1 MSPHG
6 AASKAWHGLHPMLRA
21 GLTSGTIMAGGDPL
35 CQTIQSQYQP
45 AVAGTA
51 ENEKVEVEEARGALC
66 SLPSTSGAHWMSAAV
81 REKLGLADYDLVRT
95 ARFFGVGM
103 TLHGPFFTG

>member
-21 GLTSGTIMAGGDPL
+21 GLTSGTIMAGGDLL
-35 CQTIQSQYQP
+35 CQTIQLQYQP

-51 ENEKVEVEEARGALC
+51 ENEKVEKPKKREERSAPA
-66 SLPSTSGAHWMSAAV
+66 STSGAHWMSAAV
-81 REKLGLADYDLVRT
+81 REKLGRADYDLVRT

-103 TLHGPFFTG
+103 TLHGPFFNK

>member
-21 GLTSGTIMAGGDPL
+21 GLTSGTIMAGGDLL
-35 CQTIQSQYQP
+35 CQTIQMQYQP

-51 ENEKVEVEEARGALC
+51 ENEKVEKPKKCESALLPPPPPGRTGCRRRSAR
-66 SLPSTSGAHWMSAAV
+66 SLDLLIMISCEPPGSSAWV
-81 REKLGLADYDLVRT
+81 
-95 ARFFGVGM
+95 
-103 TLHGPFFTG
+103 

>member
-1 MSPHG
+1 
-6 AASKAWHGLHPMLRA
+6 
-21 GLTSGTIMAGGDPL
+21 MAGGDLL
-35 CQTIQSQYQP
+35 CQTIQMQYQP

-51 ENEKVEVEEARGALC
+51 ENEKVEKREERSAPA
-66 SLPSTSGAHWMSAAV
+66 STSGAHWMSAAV

-103 TLHGPFFTG
+103 TLHGPFFNK